1 MGAATC
7 RGVSAVVGSGTLIDM
22 VDWKNIAAAVFLLF
36 TACASAAAPAPEA
49 VCPPMPAAVD
59 AAPTEVSEHDQ
70 GLLWRIHA
78 AGVAPSYL
86 FGTIHLA
93 DPRVIALAETVRA
106 AFDESEVLVAELELH
121 PLARTQIA
129 QASLL
134 PADTDS
140 IADRAPEVFGVLED
154 LAWKEFRLRKDDL
167 LRLKPWAVFTLLSR
181 PHVGSGKVLD
191 EVLQDRA
198 SERGYE
204 IIGLETAP
212 ELVAVLDGISTP
224 DQIEILRDT
233 VCNYEELK
241 QQVAELVGYYLAG
254 DLAAMWAINS
264 RPHHDEA
271 VYARFIDRILTQRNR
286 RMLER
291 LRGPLARGRLFIAVG
306 ALHLPGE
313 EGLLRGVEDMGYQLE
328 KVY

>member
-1 MGAATC
+1 
-7 RGVSAVVGSGTLIDM
+7 M
-22 VDWKNIAAAVFLLF
+22 VDWKNIASVGFALF
-36 TACASAAAPAPEA
+36 TACTSGAAAADA
-49 VCPPMPAAVD
+49 VCPPAPAAVD
-59 AAPTEVSEHDQ
+59 AAPVEGSEHDH
-70 GLLWRIHA
+70 GLLWRIRA
-78 AGVAPSYL
+78 TGTAPSYL

-93 DPRVIALAETVRA
+93 DPRVTALAESVQA

-134 PADTDS
+134 PADAES
-140 IADRAPEVFGVLED
+140 IADRAPEVFGMLEE
-154 LAWKEFRLRKDDL
+154 LAWQEFGLRKDDL

-181 PHVGSGKVLD
+181 PHGGSGKVLD

-198 SERGYE
+198 AERGYE
-204 IIGLETAP
+204 IIGLETAQ
-212 ELVAVLDGISTP
+212 ELVTALDGISTP

-233 VCNYEELK
+233 VCHYEELK

-313 EGLLRGVEDMGYQLE
+313 EGLLHGFEEMGYQLE
-328 KVY
+328 KVF

>member
-1 MGAATC
+1 MRAG
-7 RGVSAVVGSGTLIDM
+7 
-22 VDWKNIAAAVFLLF
+22 KNIAGWFFALSATL
-36 TACASAAAPAPEA
+36 ASAAQPSPAGI
-49 VCPPMPAAVD
+49 CPPEPAAVD
-59 AAPTEVSEHDQ
+59 LSPVQLVEH
-70 GLLWRIHA
+70 GRGRLWRIL
-78 AGVAPSYL
+78 GPGTDPSYL
-86 FGTIHLA
+86 FGTIHLS
-93 DPRVIALAETVRA
+93 DPRVTTLAEPVTS

-134 PADTDS
+134 PADAES
-140 IADRAPEVFGVLED
+140 VADQAPEVFELLQA
-154 LAWKEFRLRKDDL
+154 LAWKDYGLRREDL
-167 LRLKPWAVFTLLSR
+167 LRLKPWALFTLLSR
-181 PHVGSGKVLD
+181 PADASGRVLD

-198 SERGYE
+198 LEQGQQ
-204 IIGLETAP
+204 IMGLETAP

-233 VCNYEELK
+233 VCRYEELK
-241 QQVAELVGYYLAG
+241 RQVTELIAYYLDG

-271 VYARFIDRILTQRNR
+271 VYARFLDRILTQRNR

-291 LRGPLARGRLFIAVG
+291 LREPLARGHLFIAVG

-313 EGLLRGVEDMGYQLE
+313 DGLLRGVESMGYELE
-328 KVY
+328 RVY